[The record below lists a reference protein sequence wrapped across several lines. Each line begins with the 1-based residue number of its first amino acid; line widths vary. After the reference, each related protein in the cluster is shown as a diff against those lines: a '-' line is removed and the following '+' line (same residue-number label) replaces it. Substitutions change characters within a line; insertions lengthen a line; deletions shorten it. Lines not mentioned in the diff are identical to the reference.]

1 MNLAPHYVPFIR
13 SAPPKVIREL
23 GLGVLLAL
31 ALGTGTAGARGTE
44 TAPPLE
50 GGAHCGISVK
60 PHHALDAVAKGGMPV
75 NVTCD
80 APARVQVIFELNR
93 PSPQARALTRRFPHD
108 NPGICR
114 SRDVAVGTGTT
125 SCARSSCGTARGS
138 PAITGARR

>member
-50 GGAHCGISVK
+50 GGAHCGITS
-60 PHHALDAVAKGGMPV
+60 
-75 NVTCD
+75 
-80 APARVQVIFELNR
+80 
-93 PSPQARALTRRFPHD
+93 SPTTRSM
-108 NPGICR
+108 R
-114 SRDVAVGTGTT
+114 SRRAE
-125 SCARSSCGTARGS
+125 CL
-138 PAITGARR
+138 